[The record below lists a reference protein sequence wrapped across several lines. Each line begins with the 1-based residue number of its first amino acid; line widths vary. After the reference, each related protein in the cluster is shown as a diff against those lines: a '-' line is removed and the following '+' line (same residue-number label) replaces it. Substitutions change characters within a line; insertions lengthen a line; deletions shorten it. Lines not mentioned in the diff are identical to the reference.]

1 MGTNAAFVTDPAHGG
16 LSPLRTEW
24 MHLTQGAGRDTSGV
38 AGKWRNVLAKV
49 VFAGAASI
57 ASAACASMV
66 SAGEPADAILKIYA
80 TQLVSD
86 YGAPWRSAASRTVSG
101 SGFVV
106 AGRRILTN
114 AHVVS
119 DATFI
124 QVRRHGESE
133 RFAARVL
140 HVSHDADLAVLT
152 VDEPGFFDSLTPLSL
167 GGLPEL
173 REEVL
178 VLGFPVGG
186 DTLSATRGVVSRI
199 EHQVYVHNRTELLA
213 GQIDGAVNPGNS
225 GGPVLAQ
232 GKVVGVAMQTAVG
245 ADNVAYM
252 IPIPVLDHFLTDVAD
267 GRYDGVPAVP
277 FRWQR
282 LEAADLRRRYAL
294 PPSKTGVLVLETMVG
309 SAAAGVLRAGDVLLS
324 IDGRTVGTDGTIE
337 FRPRERTALSFLLQE
352 RQLGERVDLELL
364 RDGRILR
371 DQLLLDHPNGAGRVV
386 RGPVRGERPRYYI
399 FGGLTFCP
407 VTVNYVQAW
416 GEQWPTR
423 APRHLTA
430 LLDRPA
436 RFEGEEAVVLC
447 SVLRAEQNSGY
458 EDAAENLIVEADG
471 QSVRSLRHLVEIIE
485 SGEAGLLALET
496 QNGEQIVL
504 DRERAGREGPAILAQ
519 YQVPSDR
526 SEDLIGGGKVQRYVD
541 GSRRQERPRVQ
552 RALATGGGSAGRLVD
567 AGSRP

>member
-16 LSPLRTEW
+16 LSLLRTEW

-38 AGKWRNVLAKV
+38 AGKWRNVIAKV
-49 VFAGAASI
+49 IFAGAASI
-57 ASAACASMV
+57 ASAASMV

-106 AGRRILTN
+106 TGRRILTN

-140 HVSHDADLAVLT
+140 HVSHDADLAILT

-186 DTLSATRGVVSRI
+186 DTLSVTRGVVSRI
-199 EHQVYVHNRTELLA
+199 EHQVYVHNRAELLA

-252 IPIPVLDHFLTDVAD
+252 IPIPVLDHFLADVAD
-267 GRYDGVPAVP
+267 GRYDGVPAIA

-294 PPSKTGVLVLETMVG
+294 PPSRTGVLVLETMVG
-309 SAAAGVLRAGDVLLS
+309 SAAAESSGRETSCCRSTAGPSAPTAPSSSGRASAPLRASCSRSDSSATGS
-324 IDGRTVGTDGTIE
+324 TWNSCATAGSSATSCSWTVPT
-337 FRPRERTALSFLLQE
+337 
-352 RQLGERVDLELL
+352 
-364 RDGRILR
+364 
-371 DQLLLDHPNGAGRVV
+371 GRV
-386 RGPVRGERPRYYI
+386 
-399 FGGLTFCP
+399 
-407 VTVNYVQAW
+407 A
-416 GEQWPTR
+416 
-423 APRHLTA
+423 
-430 LLDRPA
+430 
-436 RFEGEEAVVLC
+436 
-447 SVLRAEQNSGY
+447 SS
-458 EDAAENLIVEADG
+458 
-471 QSVRSLRHLVEIIE
+471 
-485 SGEAGLLALET
+485 AGLSTAS
-496 QNGEQIVL
+496 
-504 DRERAGREGPAILAQ
+504 GRGTTSSGVSRF
-519 YQVPSDR
+519 VP
-526 SEDLIGGGKVQRYVD
+526 
-541 GSRRQERPRVQ
+541 
-552 RALATGGGSAGRLVD
+552 
-567 AGSRP
+567 

>member
-1 MGTNAAFVTDPAHGG
+1 MKAA
-16 LSPLRTEW
+16 LRA
-24 MHLTQGAGRDTSGV
+24 L
-38 AGKWRNVLAKV
+38 

-57 ASAACASMV
+57 AFAASASIV
-66 SAGEPADAILKIYA
+66 SAGEPADAVLKIYA

-86 YGAPWRSAASRTVSG
+86 YGAPWRSAASRTVCG

-140 HVSHDADLAVLT
+140 HVSHDADLAILT

-186 DTLSATRGVVSRI
+186 DTLSVTRGVVSRI
-199 EHQVYVHNRTELLA
+199 EHQVYVHDRSELLA

-252 IPIPVLDHFLTDVAD
+252 IPTPVVDHFLTDVAD

-294 PPSKTGVLVLETMVG
+294 PPSRTGVLVLETMVG

-352 RQLGERVDLELL
+352 RQLGDRVDLELL

-371 DQLLLDHPNGAGRVV
+371 DQLLLDHPNGTGRVV
-386 RGPVRGERPRYYI
+386 RGPLYGERPRYYI
-399 FGGLTFCP
+399 FGGLAFCP

-416 GEQWPTR
+416 GEQWPTK
-423 APRHLTA
+423 APRHLMA
-430 LLDRPA
+430 LFDRRA
-436 RFEGEEAVVLC
+436 RFDGEEAVVLC
-447 SVLRAEQNSGY
+447 SVLRAELNSGY
-458 EDAAENLIVEADG
+458 EDAAEDLIVEADG
-471 QSVRSLRHLVEIIE
+471 QPVRSLRHLVEIIE
-485 SGEAGLLALET
+485 SREAGLLVLET
-496 QNGEQIVL
+496 QNGEQIVV
-504 DRERAGREGPAILAQ
+504 DRARAGREGPAILAQ

-526 SEDLIGGGKVQRYVD
+526 SEDLVGGGKVRRYAD
-541 GSRRQERPRVQ
+541 GSRGPERDRVQ
-552 RALATGGGSAGRLVD
+552 SALPMGGGSAGRLVD